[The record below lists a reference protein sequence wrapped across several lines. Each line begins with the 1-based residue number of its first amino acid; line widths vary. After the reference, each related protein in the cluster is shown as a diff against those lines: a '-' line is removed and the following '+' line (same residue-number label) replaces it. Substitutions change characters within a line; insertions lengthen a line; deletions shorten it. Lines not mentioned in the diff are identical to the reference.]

1 VLIMPIVA
9 RQSPSLPPS
18 VLRFFWHGHGWFF
31 DWHSY
36 LLTYTIARLFVNSIV
51 RSYQRGA
58 TTIGGRMLGACGA
71 NVIDRPLMLSIVRP
85 QLSIARDYYRSPA
98 IIIDRPRLF
107 IDRPRLLSIV
117 RPQLSIA
124 RDYYRS
130 PATVIDRPRLLSIAR
145 HARSS
150 EPLINN
156 DNHARVGESTKGGLS
171 HPSPLFDY
179 HY

>member
-98 IIIDRPRLF
+98 IIIDRPRL
-107 IDRPRLLSIV
+107 
-117 RPQLSIA
+117 LSIA
-124 RDYYRS
+124 RDCYRSSARNYRS
-130 PATVIDRPRLLSIAR
+130 PAIIIDRLRLLSIAR
-145 HARSS
+145 DCYRS
-150 EPLINN
+150 PATPDRANHLLIMIITL
-156 DNHARVGESTKGGLS
+156 GWESALGGLS